1 MFDLPKSPK
10 AVIIADFFK
19 NKGLDV

>member
-1 MFDLPKSPK
+1 MLDLPKSLK